1 MTALSV
7 WNWEE
12 KTSLLWQFRRIK
24 ELRWAKSSLRRAML
38 RSMTKPGIQ
47 YIRWYAGDSVGIVI
61 EKSLRPGGK
70 GLPVRAAQGAVSSY
84 RYLLSIL

>member
-38 RSMTKPGIQ
+38 RSMTKLGIQ
-47 YIRWYAGDSVGIVI
+47 YIRWYAGDSVGIVV

-70 GLPVRAAQGAVSSY
+70 DLPVRAAQGTVSSY
-84 RYLLSIL
+84 RYLLSTL